1 MLRCSEMLTEDSL
14 LGIGSDILE
23 DFSRMVVI
31 VDLLLDK
38 FKEASDIFNLCSTRE
53 LLYHTNYIAH
63 NVLCLIICTNVWHI
77 LLEYLSELVKKWVY
91 LTHDNNGR
99 PDDKT
104 MQDTQALNHAFFS
117 CILKTLD
124 C

>member
-1 MLRCSEMLTEDSL
+1 MLTEDSL

-63 NVLCLIICTNVWHI
+63 NVLRLIICTNVWHV
-77 LLEYLSELVKKWVY
+77 LLEYLSKLV
-91 LTHDNNGR
+91 
-99 PDDKT
+99 
-104 MQDTQALNHAFFS
+104 
-117 CILKTLD
+117 
-124 C
+124 